1 MLSHEI
7 RKKIEL
13 LEQEISK
20 KIIGQKNLIR
30 DLMIGLFSGGHI
42 LLEGVPG
49 LAKTLC
55 VETLSKVIDLDYKR
69 IQFTPDLLPSDLIGS
84 KIYENNKFSVKK

>member
-7 RKKIEL
+7 REKIEL

-20 KIIGQKNLIR
+20 KVIGQKNLIR

-42 LLEGVPG
+42 LLE
-49 LAKTLC
+49 
-55 VETLSKVIDLDYKR
+55 
-69 IQFTPDLLPSDLIGS
+69 
-84 KIYENNKFSVKK
+84 